1 MSGYKLEMMFVNV
14 VESRIWQKGQQ
25 KLHGV
30 TIDKNLK
37 CK

>member
-1 MSGYKLEMMFVNV
+1 MFANV

-30 TIDKNLK
+30 TIDKKPNVNNIF
-37 CK
+37 